1 MKKIVWEKFL
11 GVNSV
16 AGVCCLLRQPLGPVR
31 SDPVTR
37 VLLRSCLVETWEV
50 GNAMRVG
57 LEESAIKAVL
67 DWADSLPPDAKP
79 SMLRDLENGNQL
91 ELDIFQGAVIRLGE
105 KLGVS
110 TPVNKIIHAA
120 LTLYAHGKP

>member
-1 MKKIVWEKFL
+1 ME
-11 GVNSV
+11 S
-16 AGVCCLLRQPLGPVR
+16 
-31 SDPVTR
+31 
-37 VLLRSCLVETWEV
+37 
-50 GNAMRVG
+50 G
-57 LEESAIKAVL
+57 LEESAIKEVL
-67 DWADSLPPDAKP
+67 DIADSLPPDMKP